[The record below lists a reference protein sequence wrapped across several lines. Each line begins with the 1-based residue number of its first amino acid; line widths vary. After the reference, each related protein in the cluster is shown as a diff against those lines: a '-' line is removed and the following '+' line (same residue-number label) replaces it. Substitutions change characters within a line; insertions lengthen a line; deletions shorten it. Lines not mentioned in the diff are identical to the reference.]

1 MEKSIYHLKASQTTE
16 KKKIQAEQQ
25 TMRWA
30 L

>member
-16 KKKIQAEQQ
+16 KKIQAEQQ